1 MFRVQYPTWLTLK
14 IDRVRKPH
22 TREIPGKD
30 TDFSI
35 DQVERRDSFMCSA
48 DASTWKKQDYFA
60 YTVHSSPFSETAQMR
75 FVDDAL
81 ATIVHDIGDD
91 DRAARKQQTLR
102 FSSPTTSTDRPICVM
117 NGGNLEIE
125 VGKRVGQP
133 LVCT

>member
-1 MFRVQYPTWLTLK
+1 MEE
-14 IDRVRKPH
+14 
-22 TREIPGKD
+22 TRLL
-30 TDFSI
+30 
-35 DQVERRDSFMCSA
+35 RL
-48 DASTWKKQDYFA
+48 
-60 YTVHSSPFSETAQMR
+60 HSSPFSETAQMR